1 MKKKMEIRKT
11 IQNMTFL
18 SKQFNLVSTYNMEV
32 QAKPIMF
39 VRKRN
44 AKQQSRHYKQGKK

>member
-1 MKKKMEIRKT
+1 MRKKGERKS

-18 SKQFNLVSTYNMEV
+18 SKQLNLVSSYNMEV
-32 QAKPIMF
+32 QTKPIMF

-44 AKQQSRHYKQGKK
+44 AKQQSRHSKQGKK

>member
-1 MKKKMEIRKT
+1 MNMKKKMEIRKT

-32 QAKPIMF
+32 QANPLCLLEREMQ
-39 VRKRN
+39 N
-44 AKQQSRHYKQGKK
+44 NNQDT